1 MLEKVPAGAPPRRA
15 PGPASAPARR
25 PEASAPAVIWRRM
38 IMGRTSRAFSPTA
51 LSTQSSCGFCLKFV
65 LAAAS

>member
-1 MLEKVPAGAPPRRA
+1 MKKCRQGRRRA
-15 PGPASAPARR
+15 GRPARRQPQRGR